1 MARASRTAALWI
13 AGLFLCGC
21 GTVANLQTGARQGWK
36 NAYIYGGVRRDI
48 QSEKVWIAHSWTWGK
63 NLDVIQDIG
72 SAVGVLLVGIDVPI
86 SAVGD
91 TLTLPLTVPVAIWSN
106 SVNRA
111 NERAN
116 PALDSATPV
125 AVVPVSQQPIL
136 NNPVPN
142 AAGSPLPPPNTVGS
156 PYNPAA
162 NAAASPFQAPG
173 STGSPNSANQ
183 QR

>member
-1 MARASRTAALWI
+1 MARASRAAALWI
-13 AGLFLCGC
+13 ASLFLCGC
-21 GTVANLQTGARQGWK
+21 GTVANLETGARQGWK

-48 QSEKVWIAHSWTWGK
+48 QSEKDWIAHSWTWGK

-72 SAVGVLLVGIDVPI
+72 SAVGVVLVGIDVPI

-106 SVNRA
+106 AVNRA
-111 NERAN
+111 NVRGN
-116 PALDSATPV
+116 PAPDPASPV
-125 AVVPVSQQPIL
+125 AVVPVSEQPIL
-136 NNPVPN
+136 NNPAAN
-142 AAGSPLPPPNTVGS
+142 AAPSPYPATNGAGS

-162 NAAASPFQAPG
+162 NAPGSPFPAPNTPG
-173 STGSPNSANQ
+173 SPYSANQ